1 LFSEYKPCSSI
12 SGLVDEIEK
21 TTSKINCQKAAALE
35 TNDFLKS
42 KLKNAE
48 RLSDDIKKLKEEPSF
63 MTQEDIIEE
72 EKKTFEKL
80 IEPKK
85 IIEEVEKLES
95 HPGYLGPNDIIT
107 LEEEIEEKR
116 SILKRKKNTLEVG
129 ASKGYE
135 ICA

>member
-1 LFSEYKPCSSI
+1 M
-12 SGLVDEIEK
+12 
-21 TTSKINCQKAAALE
+21 NCLKAASLE
-35 TNDFLKS
+35 TTDILKS

-48 RLSDDIKKLKEEPSF
+48 RLSDDIKKLEEEPSF
-63 MTQEDIIEE
+63 MTQEDIREE
-72 EKKTFEKL
+72 ERTTFEKL

-95 HPGYLGPNDIIT
+95 HPDYLGPNDIIT

-116 SILKRKKNTLEVG
+116 SIQKRKKNTSEVG

-135 ICA
+135 IYA